1 MSHNVSALACTL
13 QLKVKITK
21 QQAAKEQK
29 QRRKNLIKYVPNA
42 AAAVYKV
49 LRTMSE
55 TAPVLSSTPRTLCSA
70 PPANMQAS
78 GLLAATL
85 HELYSSVNSLCRI
98 SLLVRGSVKVFQGVN
113 T

>member
-1 MSHNVSALACTL
+1 MSNSVSPLACTL

-42 AAAVYKV
+42 AAAVFKV

-55 TAPVLSSTPRTLCSA
+55 TAPVLSSTPHTLFFS
-70 PPANMQAS
+70 PGEYAS
-78 GLLAATL
+78 IRALGCNAT
-85 HELYSSVNSLCRI
+85 
-98 SLLVRGSVKVFQGVN
+98 
-113 T
+113 